1 MKEFWSSSTLL
12 LLFIFGV
19 INSMGQGIRVES
31 AFYGSRDGSGVDV
44 TRRVQRFADYGEPF
58 RVSNDTLRIDPAP
71 GRAKALVIVYFVNG
85 RRISQTVPEGEVF
98 YFRNGRYADRDSD
111 DYRPGFRVVRATYGT
126 RGRYADV
133 TGRVRDLVREREPFI
148 VSNETFGVDPYQ
160 GQRKRLRIL
169 YIRHGEERERE
180 YPEGS
185 SVRIW

>member
-111 DYRPGFRVVRATYGT
+111 DYGPGFRVIRATYGT
-126 RGRYADV
+126 RGRYVDV
-133 TGRVRDLVREREPFI
+133 TGRVRDLVRDRETFI

-160 GQRKRLRIL
+160 GQRKRLRLL
-169 YIRHGEERERE
+169 YLRHGEERERE

-185 SVRIW
+185 SVKIW